1 MSATASLAD
10 AAPAVDA
17 SHRIAV
23 AAHEIRTPLGG
34 ILALADLLLAEDL
47 TEVAR
52 GHAAALKTAAE
63 HLLGVATTL
72 LGAPGAS
79 KAEPLDIDL
88 FLGRVA
94 PPLAARAVAKGL
106 VFRATRGPGVPD
118 RVMAEEGALRQI
130 VENLADNALRVTD
143 RGSVELAIERV
154 EGDARSVTLK
164 LAVRDTG
171 PGLGSSP
178 EKLFSPYVQGA
189 AAAGAAGLGLSLVA
203 ELAARMGGHAEAA
216 DRPAGGAEVAVVVRL
231 AAADATPRAG
241 GPLRILVAEDNAVN
255 QRVIGTLLDHF
266 GHLYD
271 IVEDGAAAVEAAA
284 GQAYDIVL
292 MDAAMPRLDGLAAAK
307 AIRAL
312 RGPAANVRIVGV
324 TARAFDSE
332 IRAFL
337 SAGADAVVTKPI
349 SVAELWRAIAIEPKR
364 RQAS

>member
-17 SHRIAV
+17 THRIAV

-47 TEVAR
+47 TEAAR

-72 LGAPGAS
+72 LGAPEQPKPAPV
-79 KAEPLDIDL
+79 EIDA
-88 FLGRVA
+88 FLSRVA
-94 PPLAARAVAKGL
+94 PPLAARATAKGL
-106 VFRATRGPGVPD
+106 VFRALRGPGVPD
-118 RVMAEEGALRQI
+118 RVTAEEGALRQI

-143 RGSVELAIERV
+143 RGSVEFAIERV
-154 EGDARSVTLK
+154 GGDARSVTLK

-171 PGLGSSP
+171 PGLGGSP
-178 EKLFSPYVQGA
+178 ERLFEPYAQGA
-189 AAAGAAGLGLSLVA
+189 AAPGAAGLGLALVS
-203 ELAARMGGHAEAA
+203 ELAHRMGGHAEAN
-216 DRPAGGAEVAVVVRL
+216 DRSSGGAEVAAVVRL
-231 AAADATPRAG
+231 EAAEPEPHASR
-241 GPLRILVAEDNAVN
+241 PLRILVAEDNAVN

-266 GHLYD
+266 GHLHD

-292 MDAAMPRLDGLAAAK
+292 MDAAMPRLDGLAAAR

-312 RGPAANVRIVGV
+312 RGPAAKVRIIGV

-337 SAGADAVVTKPI
+337 AAGADAVVTKPI
-349 SVAELWRAIAIEPKR
+349 SVAELWRAIAIEPER
-364 RQAS
+364 RQTG